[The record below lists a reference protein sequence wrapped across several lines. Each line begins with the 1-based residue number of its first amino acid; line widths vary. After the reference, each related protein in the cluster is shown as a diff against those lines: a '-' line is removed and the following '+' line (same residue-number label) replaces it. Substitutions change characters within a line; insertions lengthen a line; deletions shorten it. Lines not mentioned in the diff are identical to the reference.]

1 MSYLYFSA
9 GKLFFRV
16 KKYSFRGLVASFV
29 LISGIIKPSNAFSQ
43 FLLSPCEVS
52 QDPKVSPPNFA
63 TCLEGFAG
71 AWVEQRSMV
80 EDDIQPPTLFSSSA
94 KVTSVYKEWL
104 VLKFEGHARIIK
116 ERYTSHLLDKDLS
129 PDKMILQLGNNSVS
143 RHRFFIGKSPLP
155 FGLNVNLDSHWHGFD
170 TDSLFFGEV
179 FRVAGYTYDNE
190 KDFTWTLSG
199 AAKDQSSL
207 EAKNRLATVST
218 RASYDFAALEGS
230 RVIASFSN
238 TELANRSGG
247 IALVNINAKG
257 DRTTF
262 EWVRIWTQYPYD
274 PSDFRQLLR
283 LNWEGQSSE
292 FVRTGFQYEDIWG
305 MSRRGTLSTR
315 WEIQNYTSLNFA
327 LGYQR
332 SEAGFNETSRKA
344 SFWYGVLG
352 TEVSL

>member
-1 MSYLYFSA
+1 MNDLYVSIK
-9 GKLFFRV
+9 KLFFRV
-16 KKYSFRGLVASFV
+16 KKFSCIGLVGSFV
-29 LISGIIKPSNAFSQ
+29 FISGLITPSNSFSQ

-71 AWVEQRSMV
+71 IWVEQRSMV
-80 EDDIQPPTLFSSSA
+80 EADIQPPTQFSSSA
-94 KVTSVYKEWL
+94 SIASVYRDWL
-104 VLKFEGHARIIK
+104 VLKFEGHARIAK
-116 ERYTSHLLDKDLS
+116 ERYTSHIVEKDIS
-129 PDKMILQLGNNSVS
+129 PDKMIIQVGNNSVS
-143 RHRFFIGKSPLP
+143 RHRLFFGKSPLP
-155 FGLNVNLDSHWHGFD
+155 FGLNVNLDNHWHGFD
-170 TDSLFFGEV
+170 TDPIFYGEV

-190 KDFTWTLSG
+190 KDLTWTISG

-207 EAKNRLATVST
+207 EAKNRIATVST
-218 RASYDFAALEGS
+218 RISYDFAALEGS
-230 RVIASFSN
+230 RIIASFSN
-238 TELANRSGG
+238 TELANRTGG
-247 IALVNINAKG
+247 IALVNINGKG

-305 MSRRGTLSTR
+305 LSRRGTLSTSL
-315 WEIQNYTSLNFA
+315 EIKDYISLKFA

-332 SEAGFNETSRKA
+332 SESGFYETIRKA